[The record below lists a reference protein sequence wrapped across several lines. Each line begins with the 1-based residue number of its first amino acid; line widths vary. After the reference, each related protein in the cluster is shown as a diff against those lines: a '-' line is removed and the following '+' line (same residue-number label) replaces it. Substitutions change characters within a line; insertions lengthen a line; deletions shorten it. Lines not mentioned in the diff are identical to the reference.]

1 MVAGAVGKGTKAGKY
16 QRTNASA
23 GYHPQLLGT
32 KVSLWSRAGST
43 IAELPKVRGGRMA
56 KVRPL
61 VILLIVAM
69 TIALGDSWCAVGAV
83 NAANLSGS
91 LAQCCGQSFCD
102 DDEPQPA
109 SNSKAVDT
117 NLAYCEHDGACACL
131 CCHPLVGIVQLVVDQ
146 RRVKSSNHC
155 QAQLRDQFDARR
167 LRVQLESSLRA
178 PQRPPGAHTASLL
191 GLSCLL
197 IV

>member
-1 MVAGAVGKGTKAGKY
+1 
-16 QRTNASA
+16 
-23 GYHPQLLGT
+23 
-32 KVSLWSRAGST
+32 
-43 IAELPKVRGGRMA
+43 MA

-61 VILLIVAM
+61 VILLIVAT
-69 TIALGDSWCAVGAV
+69 TIALGDSWRVLGAS

-91 LAQCCGQSFCD
+91 SATCGGQTYCD

-109 SNSKAVDT
+109 LNSEAVDT
-117 NLAYCEHDGACACL
+117 PLACCEHLGACDCQ
-131 CCHPLVGIVQLVVDQ
+131 CCRPLVGIVQLFLDQ

-155 QAQLRDQFDARR
+155 QAQSCDQFDARR
-167 LRVQLESSLRA
+167 FPVQLQSWLRA
-178 PQRPPGAHTASLL
+178 SQRPPGGHTASLL